1 MPQPPASALLDTLG
15 ILAGADKSS
24 LRWDYLRHYQ
34 EKFRPWRDAE
44 FNLIEIG
51 VSGGHSLHM
60 WSRFF
65 TQATIIGIDINET
78 ACRAASDRIHIEIG
92 SQADPQ
98 FLESLAKR
106 HPPSIVIDDGSHESE
121 HILISF
127 RHLFAHLVPGGW
139 YVVEDLNI
147 TGGLDGAPCTPHA
160 LFAASARALMDRR
173 MGTHPEPA
181 LMQQIDSVDF
191 APGIAFIRKS
201 DPAARAGRLNRAA
214 DLAARTAHPNN
225 FHWLAEMLRQDA
237 GKLDQAESA
246 ARHAVALHPGAAV
259 YRIGLSEI
267 LERRNDHA
275 GAIEAARDG
284 VRLEPDSF
292 HSHLR
297 LGEVLVNAGDTAQA
311 VPALKQAMSLASE
324 AVSRHIASRFAGV
337 LGGAEPI

>member
-1 MPQPPASALLDTLG
+1 MLT
-15 ILAGADKSS
+15 
-24 LRWDYLRHYQ
+24 DYLRHYE

-51 VSGGHSLHM
+51 VAGGHSLQM

-65 TQATIIGIDINET
+65 TQATIIGVDINET
-78 ACRAASDRIHIEIG
+78 ARHAASDRIHIEIG

-127 RHLFAHLVPGGW
+127 RHLFPHLTPGGW

-147 TGGLDGAPCTPHA
+147 TGGLDQAPCTPHA
-160 LFAASARALMDRR
+160 LFAACARALMDRR
-173 MGTHPEPA
+173 VDTHPEPA
-181 LMQQIDSVDF
+181 LMEQIDAVDF
-191 APGIAFIRKS
+191 APGIAFIRKI
-201 DPAARAGRLNRAA
+201 DTAARAARLH
-214 DLAARTAHPNN
+214 LAAEMASRTVHPNN
-225 FHWLAEMLRQDA
+225 FHWLAETLRQHE
-237 GKLDQAESA
+237 GKLDQAEQA

-267 LERRNDHA
+267 LERRKDHA

-292 HSHLR
+292 HTHLR
-297 LGEVLVNAGDTAQA
+297 LGEALVAIGDTAQA
-311 VPALKQAMSLASE
+311 VPALKHAMSLAPE
-324 AVSRHIASRFAGV
+324 AVSRYIATRFAMV
-337 LGGAEPI
+337 LSEA